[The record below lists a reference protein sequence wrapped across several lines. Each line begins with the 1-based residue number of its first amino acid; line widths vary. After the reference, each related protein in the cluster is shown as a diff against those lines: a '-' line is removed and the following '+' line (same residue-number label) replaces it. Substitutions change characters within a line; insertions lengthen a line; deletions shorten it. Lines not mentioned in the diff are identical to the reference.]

1 MYISDGIH
9 VYVITTKT
17 YHILVYT
24 FLYSYCTCVYILTL
38 YYIILVYTVL
48 LQDLMGNGYLK
59 RADIIEL
66 LEITGFG
73 YFSKIQ
79 ILDVLKLFET
89 NGNGSGSSDNMVNY
103 GNMIEYILEN
113 GISNEVR
120 ELSIWLYT
128 IITTTDPTDNTTNT
142 NSASNNI
149 TSTLNDKVIRAWYKR
164 IDTALKGV
172 FNIEQFSTFLHS
184 LASTSNTTSTGD
196 LGVPNLSQD
205 VIMALYIH
213 MDTENSGVRLNNF
226 ATWLRS
232 FPSIYT
238 TADSKGDSKGN
249 NSLNLALFPSLSL
262 AEIKTK
268 IHTYMRYISESKE
281 VTIDEVSSSF
291 MIYDWCTPATGEIEP
306 SAFIYAIHRAG
317 FPLTLADCR
326 VLETEFVVHKGS
338 TRLVSYIR

>member
-1 MYISDGIH
+1 
-9 VYVITTKT
+9 
-17 YHILVYT
+17 
-24 FLYSYCTCVYILTL
+24 
-38 YYIILVYTVL
+38 
-48 LQDLMGNGYLK
+48 MGNGYLK

-66 LEITGFG
+66 LEISGFG
-73 YFSKIQ
+73 HFSKIQ

-89 NGNGSGSSDNMVNY
+89 NGSSDNMVNY

-113 GISNEVR
+113 GISNEVS

-128 IITTTDPTDNTTNT
+128 IITTTDPTDNSINTNT
-142 NSASNNI
+142 SSNNT

-164 IDTALKGV
+164 IDTPLKGV
-172 FNIEQFSTFLHS
+172 FNVEQFSTFLRS
-184 LASTSNTTSTGD
+184 LATTSTGD
-196 LGVPNLSQD
+196 LIVPNLSQD

-213 MDTENSGVRLNNF
+213 MDTENLGVRLNNF

-238 TADSKGDSKGN
+238 TNDSTSN

-262 AEIKTK
+262 AQIKTK
-268 IHTYMRYISESKE
+268 IHTYIRYISESKE
-281 VTIDEVSSSF
+281 VTIDELSSSF
-291 MIYDWCTPATGEIEP
+291 MIYDWTTPATGEIEP

-326 VLETEFVVHKGS
+326 ILETEFVVYKGS
-338 TRLVSYIR
+338 RRLVSYIR

>member
-1 MYISDGIH
+1 
-9 VYVITTKT
+9 
-17 YHILVYT
+17 
-24 FLYSYCTCVYILTL
+24 
-38 YYIILVYTVL
+38 
-48 LQDLMGNGYLK
+48 MGNGYLK

-66 LEITGFG
+66 LEISGFG
-73 YFSKIQ
+73 HFSKIQ

-89 NGNGSGSSDNMVNY
+89 NGSSDNMVNY

-142 NSASNNI
+142 NSASNNT

-172 FNIEQFSTFLHS
+172 FNVEQFSTFLHS
-184 LASTSNTTSTGD
+184 LATTSTGD
-196 LGVPNLSQD
+196 LSVPNLSQD

-213 MDTENSGVRLNNF
+213 MDTENLGVRLNNF

-238 TADSKGDSKGN
+238 TTNSTTTNNSKGN
-249 NSLNLALFPSLSL
+249 NGLNLALFPSLSL

-291 MIYDWCTPATGEIEP
+291 MIYDWTTPATGEIEP

-326 VLETEFVVHKGS
+326 ALETEFVVYKGS
-338 TRLVSYIR
+338 RRLVSYIR